1 MNSRYKLTDADV
13 INIHGLYK
21 DGYKQTAIAKQYSV
35 SQAQVQRILTGK
47 RWKDLYCLLHPDSV
61 KY

>member
-1 MNSRYKLTDADV
+1 MNSRYKLTEADV

-21 DGYKQTAIAKQYSV
+21 DGYKQTTIARQYSI
-35 SQAQVQRILTGK
+35 SQAQIQRILVGK
-47 RWKDLYCLLHPDSV
+47 RWKDLYCLLHAEDV